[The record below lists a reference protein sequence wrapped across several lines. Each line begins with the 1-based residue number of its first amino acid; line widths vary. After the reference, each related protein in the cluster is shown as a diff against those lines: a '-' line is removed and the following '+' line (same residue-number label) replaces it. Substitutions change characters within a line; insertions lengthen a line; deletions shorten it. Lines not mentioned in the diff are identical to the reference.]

1 MFSPVSDRDPC
12 SADRTFRNVY
22 RDGALLHIVRHYR
35 PHKVYLFLTKRFQNF
50 EAKDQ
55 RYTKMLKHVMPEVE
69 IQFLYCPE
77 EIQNVALFDQ
87 FDTPFAEYLQT
98 IHQEN
103 PEDQLLVNVS
113 SGTPQ
118 MQASLYLMVATLTFP
133 VKAIQVLSPSKESNV
148 GRDFYD
154 PETGR
159 TLSGGRR
166 SCNSANARR
175 YGSYFY

>member
-1 MFSPVSDRDPC
+1 MESVLFSPVSDRDPC

-118 MQASLYLMVATLTFP
+118 MQAPWTACLRRKRGCAKRCP
-133 VKAIQVLSPSKESNV
+133 VSAPLSI
-148 GRDFYD
+148 GW
-154 PETGR
+154 
-159 TLSGGRR
+159 LSYNTPFI
-166 SCNSANARR
+166 SPII
-175 YGSYFY
+175 